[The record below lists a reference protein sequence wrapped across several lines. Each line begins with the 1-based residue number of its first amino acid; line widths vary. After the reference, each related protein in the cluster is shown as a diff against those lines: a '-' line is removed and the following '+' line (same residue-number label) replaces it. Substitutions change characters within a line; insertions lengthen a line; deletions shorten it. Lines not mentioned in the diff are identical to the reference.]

1 MKITKKKLAIVSTVV
16 VASLGATA
24 AFAYWTTG
32 GSGTGTADAG
42 SSAPALV
49 LHTDFSDGLLLGGQ
63 KTVTV
68 TADGNSTDDVSL
80 AGKTLYFTVSTD
92 DAGCTAADFTL
103 PSATATAGI
112 VVHAADSA
120 VEIGSATLT
129 MISRDSVN
137 QDGCK
142 GATITIDV
150 TTTAPVPA

>member
-42 SSAPALV
+42 STATALT
-49 LHTDFSDGLLLGGQ
+49 LHANFSDGLLLGHHE
-63 KTVTV
+63 TVTV
-68 TADGNSTDDVSL
+68 TADGNGTDDVSL
-80 AGKTLYFTVSTD
+80 GGKTLYFTVSTD

-103 PSATATAGI
+103 PSATATAGT
-112 VVHAADSA
+112 VVHAADVG

-129 MISRDSVN
+129 MISRDLVN

-142 GATITIDV
+142 GATVTVNV
-150 TTTAPVPA
+150 TTTAP